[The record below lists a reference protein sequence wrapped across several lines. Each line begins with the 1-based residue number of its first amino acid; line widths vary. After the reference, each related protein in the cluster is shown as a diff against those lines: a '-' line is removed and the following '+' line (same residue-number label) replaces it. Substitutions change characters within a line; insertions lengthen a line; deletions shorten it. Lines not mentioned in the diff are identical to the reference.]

1 MERSIK
7 SDNESST
14 IEDYVYKLPPP
25 KSRPEDETDIIH
37 RVPMNLP
44 KDVISTLDIKTVSN
58 VLQFVFFSAFVI
70 KYNNTFLI
78 LIINSV
84 FMFFKFLNF

>member
-1 MERSIK
+1 LERSIK